1 MQRNFVQ
8 VAEFLATTFPEL
20 RGKIEGGNYPV
31 PPIIDLLTTL
41 LSSVQLA
48 GLVWMV
54 MGGENLLRMVGF
66 RNQMPNFYFS
76 VQKYGVQIG
85 IFLFLLLPQI
95 LGKWRITGAFEIYL
109 DGDQVIHSKLDTG
122 EFPKVRIRSCL
133 DCVMRVCVSLIV
145 GVC

>member
-1 MQRNFVQ
+1 
-8 VAEFLATTFPEL
+8 
-20 RGKIEGGNYPV
+20 
-31 PPIIDLLTTL
+31 
-41 LSSVQLA
+41 
-48 GLVWMV
+48 
-54 MGGENLLRMVGF
+54 MVGF